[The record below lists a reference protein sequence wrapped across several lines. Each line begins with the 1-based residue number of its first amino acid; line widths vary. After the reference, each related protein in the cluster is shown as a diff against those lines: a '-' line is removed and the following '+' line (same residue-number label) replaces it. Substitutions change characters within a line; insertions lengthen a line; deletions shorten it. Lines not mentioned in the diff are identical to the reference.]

1 MEENNT
7 TKSTEGIT
15 VNESKEKG
23 KQTTTDSED
32 ELLSLMTNL
41 IDFESEIKSLKSMNE
56 ILSKENLNFFKKLSI
71 KDNIKLNLL
80 LSKIYM
86 GIISNESLYNEY
98 LLTITEN
105 DINKIDILFQLI
117 ENCISII
124 EKLNTFV
131 FSSDLFQLKNKII
144 DLIKCIYYNCRN
156 KIKDEEKIQKIL
168 ELMESLPP
176 IFFSS
181 SYLELNKS
189 KDLYEVCRTKEIEKI
204 NQFEEIFSEINNY
217 YEQFEAFKKF
227 VENNSGVV
235 NCSSINEESL
245 SLKSEI
251 FDFKPNN
258 DKIDFYE
265 QYGSLLLKFCKYH
278 NYMFL
283 DKEDETN
290 ENKVKTDDK
299 KNEEKEE
306 ENCRMVFLLDK
317 IEQEKNED
325 EDDKNKKI
333 ENLLKNKQFVSSME
347 SKEYNSLIKKEINC
361 YLKVTKNLDKEAKIK
376 PIREHLSYYLS
387 TLDVESYYPLYL
399 TDFTKISIS
408 DNFTPSYI
416 TNVPAG
422 QINKFYFETE
432 ENEDTLAYI
441 EFSLEDKT
449 KDITFELNKYEING
463 NKFINI
469 FKEEKI
475 EGIFKFFIFCHG
487 YSLYEMVFD
496 NYYSWFNSKD
506 INYRVSLLKMSENS
520 KKEEENH
527 FHFKINGTNY
537 YFNGNE
543 LAIPEKTEKIINI
556 PVVLHLNNLKIV
568 SFKKNENENENENE
582 NDKYDYEL
590 VIKEH
595 KEEDETIIQKH
606 LFNYLL
612 INYLKKLKI
621 EKDKNEKILISIF
634 SLNKNLLSVLEE
646 LKDELEKVN
655 DHEKKTYIK
664 SIGFYPEDKIDRFK
678 LEYKLYEP
686 TTQILIYH
694 LFFNLTKDIK
704 ISKFILIIEFD
715 KLIANAVIYNKG
727 EILNKLRDKNINFND
742 IGNDKVDEILDLIK
756 NVYETFEGM
765 ELILVT
771 DSNIDEENKKKLL
784 STVEK
789 IKTYCQEQI
798 NPPVKIFEYDQNE
811 ILQNSIKYSNSL
823 YEN

>member
-1 MEENNT
+1 
-7 TKSTEGIT
+7 
-15 VNESKEKG
+15 
-23 KQTTTDSED
+23 
-32 ELLSLMTNL
+32 
-41 IDFESEIKSLKSMNE
+41 
-56 ILSKENLNFFKKLSI
+56 
-71 KDNIKLNLL
+71 
-80 LSKIYM
+80 
-86 GIISNESLYNEY
+86 
-98 LLTITEN
+98 
-105 DINKIDILFQLI
+105 
-117 ENCISII
+117 
-124 EKLNTFV
+124 
-131 FSSDLFQLKNKII
+131 
-144 DLIKCIYYNCRN
+144 
-156 KIKDEEKIQKIL
+156 
-168 ELMESLPP
+168 
-176 IFFSS
+176 
-181 SYLELNKS
+181 
-189 KDLYEVCRTKEIEKI
+189 
-204 NQFEEIFSEINNY
+204 
-217 YEQFEAFKKF
+217 
-227 VENNSGVV
+227 
-235 NCSSINEESL
+235 
-245 SLKSEI
+245 
-251 FDFKPNN
+251 
-258 DKIDFYE
+258 
-265 QYGSLLLKFCKYH
+265 
-278 NYMFL
+278 
-283 DKEDETN
+283 
-290 ENKVKTDDK
+290 
-299 KNEEKEE
+299 
-306 ENCRMVFLLDK
+306 
-317 IEQEKNED
+317 
-325 EDDKNKKI
+325 
-333 ENLLKNKQFVSSME
+333 
-347 SKEYNSLIKKEINC
+347 
-361 YLKVTKNLDKEAKIK
+361 
-376 PIREHLSYYLS
+376 
-387 TLDVESYYPLYL
+387 
-399 TDFTKISIS
+399 
-408 DNFTPSYI
+408 
-416 TNVPAG
+416 
-422 QINKFYFETE
+422 
-432 ENEDTLAYI
+432 
-441 EFSLEDKT
+441 
-449 KDITFELNKYEING
+449 
-463 NKFINI
+463 
-469 FKEEKI
+469 
-475 EGIFKFFIFCHG
+475 
-487 YSLYEMVFD
+487 
-496 NYYSWFNSKD
+496 
-506 INYRVSLLKMSENS
+506 MSENS

-664 SIGFYPEDKIDRFK
+664 SIGFYPEDQIDRFK

-715 KLIANAVIYNKG
+715 KLIANAVIYNRG

-756 NVYETFEGM
+756 NVYESFGGM

>member
-1 MEENNT
+1 MEENNNSI
-7 TKSTEGIT
+7 TKSTEGIN
-15 VNESKEKG
+15 VSEKREKESNSDNES
-23 KQTTTDSED
+23 
-32 ELLSLMTNL
+32 SLMNSL
-41 IDFESEIKSLKSMNE
+41 IDFESDLKSMKSMDD
-56 ILSKENLNFFKKLSI
+56 ILTKENLDFFKKLEL
-71 KDNIKLNLL
+71 KENIKINLL

-86 GIISNESLYNEY
+86 NLISNESLYNEY
-98 LLTITEN
+98 LLTIKEDN
-105 DINKIDILFQLI
+105 IKIVDILFLLI
-117 ENCISII
+117 ENCVSII

-131 FSSDLFQLKNKII
+131 FSSDLFKLKNKVI
-144 DLIKCIYYNCRN
+144 DLIKCIYYNCKA
-156 KIKDEEKIQKIL
+156 KIKDEQKTHKFL

-176 IFFSS
+176 KFFSS
-181 SYLELNKS
+181 SYLELNKA
-189 KDLYEVCRTKEIEKI
+189 KDLYEVYKTKEVEKI

-283 DKEDETN
+283 DKDEEVN
-290 ENKVKTDDK
+290 ENKVKTED
-299 KNEEKEE
+299 KNEDDRDD

-333 ENLLKNKQFVSSME
+333 ENLLKNKQFTSSLE
-347 SKEYNSLIKKEINC
+347 CKEYNVLIKKEINY
-361 YLKVTKNLDKEAKIK
+361 YLKVTKNIDREAKIK
-376 PIREHLSYYLS
+376 PIREHLSYYLT

-399 TDFTKISIS
+399 KDFTKISIS
-408 DNFTPSYI
+408 DNFTPSYL

-422 QINKFYFETE
+422 QIKKFYFETE

-463 NKFINI
+463 NKFLNI

-475 EGIFKFFIFCHG
+475 EGTFKFFIFCHG

-506 INYRVSLLKMSENS
+506 INYRISLLKLSEKS
-520 KKEEENH
+520 KKEEENQ
-527 FHFKINGTNY
+527 FNFKINGVHY
-537 YFNGNE
+537 IFNGNE
-543 LAIPEKTEKIINI
+543 ILVPARENKDEKILNI

-568 SFKKNENENENENE
+568 SFKKNENENENEI
-582 NDKYDYEL
+582 DKYDYEL
-590 VIKEH
+590 VFKEH
-595 KEEDETIIQKH
+595 KEEDETIIPKH

-612 INYLKKLKI
+612 INYLKKLKP
-621 EKDKNEKILISIF
+621 DKNKNQKIVISIF
-634 SLNKNLLSVLEE
+634 SQNKNLLSELEDLQE
-646 LKDELEKVN
+646 ELEKTN
-655 DHEKKTYIK
+655 NNEKKNYIK
-664 SIGFYPEDKIDRFK
+664 NIGFCPEDKIDQFK
-678 LEYKLYEP
+678 LEYKLYQPED
-686 TTQILIYH
+686 QILIYH

-704 ISKFILIIEFD
+704 ISKSILIIEFD
-715 KLIANAVIYNKG
+715 KLIANALIYNKG
-727 EILNKLRDKNINFND
+727 EIINKLRDKDINFDD
-742 IGNDKVDEILDLIK
+742 ISYDKVDELLDLIK
-756 NVYETFEGM
+756 NVYENYEGI
-765 ELILVT
+765 ELILST
-771 DSNIDEENKKKLL
+771 DNNIDEENKKKVGD
-784 STVEK
+784 TIEK
-789 IKTYCQEQI
+789 IKTYCEEEL
-798 NPPVKIFEYDQNE
+798 NPPLKIYEYDQND
-811 ILQNSIKYSNSL
+811 ILQNSIKYTNSL